1 MPKLTVQMPDDPVRP
16 SRPALVL
23 PEVVADGDQVFRS
36 TPFEFAQTK
45 AMHHGLIPVSQPT
58 VVLKAEN
65 VGQTIR
71 IRSIV
76 GER

>member
-1 MPKLTVQMPDDPVRP
+1 MPKLTVQMPADPVRP
-16 SRPALVL
+16 NRPALLL
-23 PEVVADGDQVFRS
+23 PEVVADGDRVFRS

-45 AMHHGLIPVSQPT
+45 APQHGLIPVSQPA
-58 VVLKAEN
+58 VVLKAQN